1 LLVKEEPELIH
12 VKAAAAPAEHD
23 GNGCQEIGST
33 AMPNTVEPRHGQ
45 WYAHLN
51 KGGMFKVVAI
61 DPSDGSIEVQ
71 TFEGDVEEFEFDDWL
86 ELDLAAVAEPDDC
99 SGPFDELE
107 PVGGELP
114 QALLDSLTESSRYSM
129 LIAQLRALAQ
139 VDAARELRSA
149 GSTR

>member
-86 ELDLAAVAEPDDC
+86 ELDLAAVAE
-99 SGPFDELE
+99 LE

-114 QALLDSLTESSRYSM
+114 QALLDSLTESSRYSR